1 MGKFFAASLL
11 FLISMNVTAQN
22 RILIVGDSISAG
34 FGLDNGEEWA
44 ALLQKKLQEE
54 QLNYQV
60 VNASISGDTTAGG
73 LARIEKLLVENKPQW
88 VLIELGANDGLR
100 GLSPKEMKKNLA
112 QSILLSQKMGAKVL
126 LLEVKIPPNY
136 GKRYLDEF
144 SAVYSQLSTVLDVP
158 FVPSI
163 MEDVA
168 LHKELMQKDL
178 LHPNALAQPLLLN
191 KIWQTLKSL
200 LYSNTFAK
208 IKVVA
213 GENSRL

>member
-11 FLISMNVTAQN
+11 FLMSMTVVAQN

-34 FGLDNGEEWA
+34 FGLESGQEWA
-44 ALLQKKLQEE
+44 ALLQKKLQSE
-54 QLNYQV
+54 QLNYLNYQV

-73 LARIEKLLVENKPQW
+73 LARIEKLLTENKPQW
-88 VLIELGANDGLR
+88 VLLELGANDGLR

-112 QSILLSQKMGAKVL
+112 QSILLSQKSGAKVL

-144 SAVYSQLSTVLDVP
+144 YAVYPQLSTELNIP
-158 FVPSI
+158 FVSSI

-168 LHKELMQKDL
+168 LKKELMQQDL
-178 LHPNALAQPLLLN
+178 LHPNAQAQPFLLN
-191 KIWQTLKSL
+191 RIWQILKPL
-200 LYSNTFAK
+200 LHS
-208 IKVVA
+208 
-213 GENSRL
+213 

>member
-1 MGKFFAASLL
+1 M
-11 FLISMNVTAQN
+11 SMTAVAQN

-34 FGLDNGEEWA
+34 FGLESGQEWA
-44 ALLQKKLQEE
+44 ALLQKKLQAE

-73 LARIEKLLVENKPQW
+73 LARIEKLLAENKPQW

-112 QSILLSQKMGAKVL
+112 QSISLSQKSGAKVL

-144 SAVYSQLSTVLDVP
+144 YAVYPQLSTELSVP
-158 FVPSI
+158 FVSSI

-168 LHKELMQKDL
+168 LNKELMQQDL
-178 LHPNALAQPLLLN
+178 LHPNAQAQPFLLN
-191 KIWQTLKSL
+191 RIWQTLKPL
-200 LYSNTFAK
+200 LHS
-208 IKVVA
+208 
-213 GENSRL
+213 

>member
-11 FLISMNVTAQN
+11 FLMSMTVMAQN

-34 FGLDNGEEWA
+34 FGLESGQEWA
-44 ALLQKKLQEE
+44 ALLQKKLQAE
-54 QLNYQV
+54 QLNYQI

-73 LARIEKLLVENKPQW
+73 LARIEKLLTENKPQW

-112 QSILLSQKMGAKVL
+112 QSILLSQKSGAKVL

-144 SAVYSQLSTVLDVP
+144 YAVYPQLSTELNIP
-158 FVPSI
+158 FVSSI

-168 LHKELMQKDL
+168 LNKELMQKDL
-178 LHPNALAQPLLLN
+178 LHPNAAAQPFLLN
-191 KIWQTLKSL
+191 RIWQTLMPL
-200 LYSNTFAK
+200 LHS
-208 IKVVA
+208 
-213 GENSRL
+213 